1 MFKLGVATIALAALT
16 GCAGVDFY
24 SDAQLTKKTGI
35 PIYAPKPYL
44 LVARTGAESKPV
56 EISLI
61 YLNDVNNVIY
71 AKPRSGFGS
80 NDLSLT
86 LTDGR
91 LVSFGLKTDPKISD
105 LVDSFAGLLTAQA
118 GAAKSRAE
126 ADQTRSKIGSTEQS
140 AESKKAAGDE
150 ALKVALD
157 MEGQLASNK
166 LKGLDDKQLETLRE
180 QTQKLKSAAESLADV
195 VQVSTN
201 DAQLDN
207 LIVVAQELDKLIVK
221 AQKSGKFDAATGNT
235 PGALSLEKIGKWA
248 SSLKK
253 IVSDVAGSNA
263 APPQAREATFE
274 LYEIIQ
280 SQDSPSLRRV
290 Q

>member
-1 MFKLGVATIALAALT
+1 MLKLGVAAIALAALT

-56 EISLI
+56 EISVI

-80 NDLSLT
+80 NDLSIT

-91 LVSFGLKTDPKISD
+91 LASFGLKTDPKISE
-105 LVDSFAGLLTAQA
+105 LVNSFAGLLTAQA
-118 GAAKSRAE
+118 GAAKTRAE
-126 ADQTRSKIGSTEQS
+126 ADQIRSKIGSTEQS

-150 ALKVALD
+150 ALKIAGD
-157 MEGQLASNK
+157 MELQLASNN
-166 LKGLDDKQLETLRE
+166 LKGLKGDELRTLRE
-180 QTQKLKSAAESLADV
+180 QTQKLKLAAMSLADV
-195 VQVSTN
+195 FQVATN

-207 LIVVAQELDKLIVK
+207 LNAVAQEL
-221 AQKSGKFDAATGNT
+221 SKFGAATGNT
-235 PGALSLEKIGKWA
+235 LRDLSLQIIGKWA

-253 IVSDVAGSNA
+253 IVSDAAGSDAAGSNT
-263 APPQAREATFE
+263 APSKAREATFE